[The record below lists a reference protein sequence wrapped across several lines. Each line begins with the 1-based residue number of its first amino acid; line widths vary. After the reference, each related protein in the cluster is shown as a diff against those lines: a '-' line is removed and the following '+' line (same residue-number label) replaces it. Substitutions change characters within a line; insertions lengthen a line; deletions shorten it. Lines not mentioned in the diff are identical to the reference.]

1 MTTAGAGDGDDAAV
15 GGAVGARV
23 GVGAAVG
30 AGVGVGTGVG
40 VTFGVGDGLGDGGAV
55 PVFKVHD
62 VVGGNGAPHVCPNG
76 VQNPTW

>member
-1 MTTAGAGDGDDAAV
+1 MTGESP
-15 GGAVGARV
+15 ARLLRPLTGFV
-23 GVGAAVG
+23 LLFALGVSVG

-40 VTFGVGDGLGDGGAV
+40 VTLGVGDGLGDGGAV